1 MAADITTYRPVAF
14 GADAAAIVEAL
25 RSGGFDAAAPVPST
39 IEVLD
44 TFDGRIAAAGL
55 RLTLVD
61 ERRIVLAG
69 GDSVPAS
76 VEVDS
81 RPRIADDLPPGPLRQ
96 RLADLLEP
104 RVLLPVVTVTSQ
116 RSELTKRNGTGK
128 VTAIVNVHEQP
139 SAGGTVLDG
148 VVAEVGELTGYARH
162 AADAR
167 SVLEAAGLE
176 PAAAD
181 LVELGAE
188 KAGVSLRGTDV
199 PVAIPLDPDQPAIE
213 GFRAVLAN
221 LRDAIVV
228 NWDGTVADVD
238 PEFLHDLRV
247 AVRRSRVVLANA
259 GRVIPEV
266 RRARAREELAW
277 LGEVT
282 GSARDLDVYQL
293 EWPEYTADLDDSAT
307 AALAPLRAHLG
318 ELRAAAHDELAIHL
332 GSLRARVNLAAWNDW
347 LDSPLVDADLEDRS
361 LEPLLRTVRRRTR
374 RAHRRL
380 IEHGRA
386 ITPATPAEV
395 VHELR
400 KDAKKL
406 RYLVE
411 CFGGL
416 YERSARSAFVSRLKA
431 LQDTLG
437 AHQDAEVHAAALR
450 QLADDPGRGWS
461 NDTLLA
467 IGQLV
472 ERLEHV
478 RLRSRREL
486 AERFGAFDR
495 KETRQALK
503 ALLFGAEDSS

>member
-1 MAADITTYRPVAF
+1 V
-14 GADAAAIVEAL
+14 VL
-25 RSGGFDAAAPVPST
+25 GG
-39 IEVLD
+39 
-44 TFDGRIAAAGL
+44 GH
-55 RLTLVD
+55 
-61 ERRIVLAG
+61 
-69 GDSVPAS
+69 SVPAS
-76 VEVDS
+76 VDVDT
-81 RPRIADDLPPGPLRQ
+81 RPRAADDLPAGPLRQ
-96 RLADLLEP
+96 RLADILEP
-104 RVLLPVVTVTSQ
+104 RVLLPLITVTSQ
-116 RSELTKRNGTGK
+116 RTELTKRNGTGK
-128 VTAIVNVHEQP
+128 VTTIVNVHEQP
-139 SAGGTVLDG
+139 SAGGIALDDF
-148 VVAEVGELTGYARH
+148 VVELGELAGYARH
-162 AADAR
+162 AAAAR
-167 SVLEAAGLE
+167 TVLEAAGLE
-176 PAAAD
+176 PAAGD
-181 LVELGAE
+181 LAELGAE
-188 KAGVSLRGTDV
+188 RTGVSLRGTALTV
-199 PVAIPLDPDQPAIE
+199 GITLDPEQPAIE

-221 LRDAIVV
+221 LRDAIVL

-266 RRARAREELAW
+266 RRARARAELAW

-282 GSARDLDVYQL
+282 GPARDLDVYQL

-307 AALAPLRAHLG
+307 AALAPLRTHLG
-318 ELRAAAHDELAIHL
+318 ELRAAAHAELAANL
-332 GSLRARVNLAAWNDW
+332 GSLRARVNLAAWNHW
-347 LDSPLVDADLEDRS
+347 LDSPLADAELEDRS

-380 IEHGRA
+380 LEHGRA
-386 ITPATPAEV
+386 ITPETPAEV

-416 YERSARSAFVSRLKA
+416 YERSARSAFVGRLKA

-450 QLADDPGRGWS
+450 QLADDPARGWTS
-461 NDTLLA
+461 DTLLA

-478 RLRSRREL
+478 RLRSRRDL
-486 AERFGAFDR
+486 AERFADFDR
-495 KETRQALK
+495 KETTKALK
-503 ALLFGAEDSS
+503 ALLAGPS